1 MKPIPD
7 DTSSNAQ
14 PCSAVR
20 RLDTAMRVLIC
31 RSNPIAPDPRV
42 EKIARALTNF
52 GYSVQ
57 CLGWD
62 RTGQLATSA
71 QLETPGLDNNT
82 GTPIHIYRLSI
93 IAPFGH
99 GLNNL
104 PNLLRWQSG
113 LLAWLIR
120 HRGEYD
126 LIHACDFDTILPA
139 LLVKRLY
146 GKKVIYDIFDFYA
159 DHLRATP
166 TWLKK
171 TIRNVD
177 LWAIGKA
184 DALILVDDSRWEQI
198 DGANPRLS
206 AVIYNSPGEALIPEA
221 DDLAKEPGCTLRL
234 AYIGLLQVERGLT
247 EMLQVLKIHPEW
259 HLDLAGFG
267 GDEETIRTAA
277 ASLKNVHWH
286 GRVPYERALQLSQ
299 AADVLFA
306 LYDPAIPNHRYSSP
320 NKVFEAMML
329 GKPIIVARST
339 NMDTMIERLG
349 CGLVVAYGNIPE
361 LEQALLRLQ
370 QDPHFTAQLGVQ
382 ARKAYDISYSWNE
395 MQLRL
400 CKLYQQVLAPATSK

>member
-1 MKPIPD
+1 MNSIPD
-7 DTSSNAQ
+7 DSSGSAQ
-14 PCSAVR
+14 PCPAIR
-20 RLDTAMRVLIC
+20 HLDTATRILIC

-42 EKIARALTNF
+42 EKIARALVDF

-62 RTGQLATSA
+62 RTGQLASPTR
-71 QLETPGLDNNT
+71 LESPGLDT
-82 GTPIHIYRLSI
+82 ETSALIHIYRLPI
-93 IAPFGH
+93 VAPFGH

-113 LLAWLIR
+113 LLTWLIR
-120 HRGEYD
+120 HRDEYD

-146 GKKVIYDIFDFYA
+146 DKKVIYDIFDFYA

-166 TWLKK
+166 DWLKK
-171 TIRNVD
+171 AIRSAD

-198 DGANPRLS
+198 SGAKPRLNT
-206 AVIYNSPGEALIPEA
+206 VIYNSPGEAPIPA
-221 DDLAKEPGCTLRL
+221 ANDLDKDTDCELRL
-234 AYIGLLQVERGLT
+234 AYIGLLQIERGLLQ
-247 EMLQVLKIHPEW
+247 MLEVLKDHPEW
-259 HLDLAGFG
+259 LLDLAGFG
-267 GDEETIRTAA
+267 GDEETIHSK
-277 ASLKNVHWH
+277 ASALHNVRWH
-286 GRVPYERALQLSQ
+286 GRVPYQRGLQLSQ
-299 AADVLFA
+299 AANVLFA

-339 NMDTMIERLG
+339 NMDVMIERLG
-349 CGLVVAYGNIPE
+349 CGLVVEYGNIPE

-370 QDPHFTAQLGVQ
+370 HDPELAARLG
-382 ARKAYDISYSWNE
+382 ARAREAYDTCYSWNE

-400 CKLYQQVLAPATSK
+400 CKLYQQVLAPVSP